1 MEVSS
6 PDVFKKT
13 KHLSCSPPKK
23 SAGNFFFQL
32 NLYIWV
38 FLLLFRTMKI
48 PSCDS
53 TIFTK
58 GVCLAGQVG
67 MFLGGASR
75 GDDCFL
81 FLGVTFHVSSPL
93 DVYYTKTHVIFIYK

>member
-1 MEVSS
+1 
-6 PDVFKKT
+6 
-13 KHLSCSPPKK
+13 
-23 SAGNFFFQL
+23 
-32 NLYIWV
+32 
-38 FLLLFRTMKI
+38 MKI

-75 GDDCFL
+75 GDDCFFFGGGNFPRL
-81 FLGVTFHVSSPL
+81 FTFRCIL
-93 DVYYTKTHVIFIYK
+93 YKNTCDIHIQVNT